1 MTNTTTTTPTETE
14 TKFATQLF
22 DALRTQ
28 HPLNAADFADVVA
41 DEDAA
46 YRVQDHLT
54 TLKNQPVGGYKVSL
68 TSEETQK
75 MFDAHNPL
83 YGAQVQDHFLAAPA
97 KVRLGQLMDPLV
109 EVELVFKAKETLSP
123 EDSLTDLW
131 HKTTV
136 APGLELP
143 DSRFADWFPS
153 LAKNLVVADA
163 AVGGLVVYGE
173 ERDTDQQFD
182 SVDAVATVKCEL
194 THDGETLKSGV
205 ASEVLGNP
213 LNSLHWLV
221 GKLAEQ
227 GRVLTKGQ
235 RVSSGT
241 FVLPPHLTAGHWQ
254 ATFDQQL
261 GQVDLDVTND

>member
-1 MTNTTTTTPTETE
+1 MTTTTTETE
-14 TKFATQLF
+14 TQFAQQLF
-22 DALRTQ
+22 DAYQTQ
-28 HPLNAADFADVVA
+28 HALTMADFTDTVA

-46 YRVQDHLT
+46 YRVQAQLT

-75 MFDAHNPL
+75 MFDAQAPL
-83 YGAQVQDHFLAAPA
+83 YGAQVSNHFLAAPTT
-97 KVRLGQLMDPLV
+97 VRLGQLMTPLV
-109 EVELVFKAKETLSP
+109 EVELVFKAKEKLSP
-123 EDSLTDLW
+123 DDSLEDLR

-143 DSRFADWFPS
+143 DSRFADWFPD
-153 LAKNLVVADA
+153 LPKDLVVADA

-173 ERDTDQQFD
+173 ERDTDQQFA
-182 SVDAVATVKCEL
+182 SVDAVATVKCSL
-194 THDGETLKSGV
+194 THDNEHLKDGV

-221 GKLAEQ
+221 GKLAAQ
-227 GRVLTKGQ
+227 GKSLTAGQ

-241 FVLPPHLTAGHWQ
+241 FVLPPFLTAGHWQ
-254 ATFDQQL
+254 ADFDQDL
-261 GQVDLDVTND
+261 GSVQLDVTND

>member
-1 MTNTTTTTPTETE
+1 MTTMTTTETE
-14 TKFATQLF
+14 TTFAQQLFEALQTQHALNATDFAT
-22 DALRTQ
+22 T
-28 HPLNAADFADVVA
+28 VS

-54 TLKNQPVGGYKVSL
+54 TLKNAPVGGYKVSL
-68 TSEETQK
+68 TSAETQQ
-75 MFDAHNPL
+75 MFATDHPL

-97 KVRLGQLMDPLV
+97 KVRLNQLMAPLV
-109 EVELVFKAKETLSP
+109 EVELVFKAKAPLSAT
-123 EDSLTDLW
+123 DSLTDLW

-173 ERDTDQQFD
+173 EQDTDQRFA
-182 SVDAVATVKCEL
+182 SVDAVATVNCEL
-194 THDGETLKSGV
+194 THDGETLKTGN

-221 GKLAEQ
+221 GKLAAQ
-227 GRVLTKGQ
+227 GRVLTAGQ

-241 FVLPPHLTAGHWQ
+241 FVLPPYLTAGHWQ
-254 ATFDQQL
+254 ANFDQQL
-261 GQVDLDVTND
+261 GQVELDVTND

>member
-1 MTNTTTTTPTETE
+1 MTTNTKATETE
-14 TKFATQLF
+14 VAQQLF
-22 DALRTQ
+22 EAYQTQ
-28 HPLNAADFADVVA
+28 HALKMADFETAVA

-46 YRVQDHLT
+46 YRVQAELT
-54 TLKNQPVGGYKVSL
+54 ALKKQPVGGYKVSL
-68 TSEETQK
+68 TSAETQK
-75 MFDAHNPL
+75 MFDAHTPL
-83 YGAQVQDHFLAAPA
+83 YGAQVASHFLAAPA
-97 KVRLGQLMDPLV
+97 MVRLGQLMAPLV
-109 EVELVFKAKETLSP
+109 EVELVFKAKETLSAT
-123 EDSLTDLW
+123 DSLTDLW

-153 LAKNLVVADA
+153 LPKNLVVADA

-173 ERDTDQQFD
+173 EHDTDQRFD
-182 SVDAVATVKCEL
+182 SVDAVATVNCRL
-194 THDGETLKSGV
+194 THDGRELKTGT

-213 LNSLHWLV
+213 LKSLHWLV

-227 GRVLTKGQ
+227 GKTLSAGQ

-254 ATFDQQL
+254 ADFDQQL
-261 GQVDLDVTND
+261 GAVVLDVSHD